1 MYFFNSSAVLVPTSQ
16 AFGPWFALD
25 KQSLSHTRIR
35 PLQTGASSGLI
46 IAPCAG
52 HGITWACPYSPLA
65 NRGTQQPVFS
75 LRVPLSFFFVWVCWK
90 RGECGAFFLGCG
102 ASSFFLDHFDLD
114 VWHSV
119 ERNVQKPQAF
129 LTHSQCVNVTS

>member
-1 MYFFNSSAVLVPTSQ
+1 MPTSQ

-52 HGITWACPYSPLA
+52 HGIAWACPYSPLA

-75 LRVPLSFFFVWVCWK
+75 LRVPLSFFLGGCDGNVGSAALFVLGAALLLFSWTILTWMFGTLW
-90 RGECGAFFLGCG
+90 RGT
-102 ASSFFLDHFDLD
+102 S
-114 VWHSV
+114 
-119 ERNVQKPQAF
+119 RNPKLF
-129 LTHSQCVNVTS
+129 